1 MKVKAAAH
9 KVGRAGGVPIGVA
22 FGSHTLHVPTMAKHQ
37 YLSSQQ
43 KSIVNR
49 YYANQDSRVIN
60 KLQELASDLYL
71 TSGEAAL
78 KKKWESVERE
88 LLKTNASPAAIS
100 KVVASRDPKALAVM
114 LAAPGLSAAKPKT
127 PQAPADHDDV

>member
-1 MKVKAAAH
+1 
-9 KVGRAGGVPIGVA
+9 
-22 FGSHTLHVPTMAKHQ
+22 MAKNQ
-37 YLSSQQ
+37 YLSSHQ

-49 YYANQDSRVIN
+49 YYANQDARVIN

-88 LLKTNASPAAIS
+88 LLKTNAAPAAIA
-100 KVVASRDPKALAVM
+100 KIVASRDPKALAGM